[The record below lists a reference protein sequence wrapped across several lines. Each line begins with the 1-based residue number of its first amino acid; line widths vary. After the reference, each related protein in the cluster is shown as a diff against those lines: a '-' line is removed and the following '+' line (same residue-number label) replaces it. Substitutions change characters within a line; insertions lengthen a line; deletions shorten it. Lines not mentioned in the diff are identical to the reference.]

1 MTLIV
6 WLQHLCVPGQI
17 FTRKPRGSGGCR
29 SLTSE
34 TGIMEADDPAS
45 TNERAAQPESD
56 QSEAEEADNGS

>member
-1 MTLIV
+1 MKTMIL
-6 WLQHLCVPGQI
+6 WLRVPGQI

-56 QSEAEEADNGS
+56 QSEAEEADNVS